1 MEFEKT
7 TNLINR
13 MELNL
18 NEMKAELSLL
28 SIADFD
34 YDTDFQKL
42 NEAFIKAKKQLMKK
56 FTDEVSEA
64 IKDFG
69 AVIESELKDSWYSV
83 MEISIDFN
91 DLNRNI
97 SMNDFEENLH
107 NLDEKSIKIITGLAS
122 KYGLEIYGEIKKK
135 ISTPNL
141 IITFELKKETPSSL
155 SSLNLNKYTPE
166 IVTAI
171 VEDTNEYVNDWNEDS
186 EDEDDEEEKLEINYD
201 YFDLRKENEDKKSK
215 KHFPLSLNKK
225 SFVICLF
232 AMIIACESFFLVAF
246 NDKIK
251 FYKKYYV
258 WNDSVYMRPDYL
270 RSDLENKQIP
280 EELLSFEYEIDG
292 DRFDELP
299 VTYPPVDSSF
309 DEEKELNK

>member
-18 NEMKAELSLL
+18 NEMKAELALL

-69 AVIESELKDSWYSV
+69 TVIESELNDSWYSV
-83 MEISIDFN
+83 MEMSINFN
-91 DLNRNI
+91 NLDRNL
-97 SMNDFEENLH
+97 SMNDYEENLH
-107 NLDEKSIKIITGLAS
+107 NLDEKSIEIITGLAS

-141 IITFELKKETPSSL
+141 TISFELKNDTSSGL
-155 SSLNLNKYTPE
+155 SSLNLKKYTPE
-166 IVTAI
+166 IITEI

-186 EDEDDEEEKLEINYD
+186 EDEYVEYV
-201 YFDLRKENEDKKSK
+201 EDKQSK
-215 KHFPLSLNKK
+215 KHFPRSLNKK

-232 AMIIACESFFLVAF
+232 AIIIACESFFLVAF

-258 WNDSVYMRPDYL
+258 WNDAVYVRPDFL
-270 RSDLENKQIP
+270 KSDLENKDIP
-280 EELLSFEYEIDG
+280 EELLSFEYDF
-292 DRFDELP
+292 DYDKFDELP
-299 VTYPPVDSSF
+299 VAYPSVDSAF
-309 DEEKELNK
+309 DEEKELDK

>member
-18 NEMKAELSLL
+18 NEMKAELALL

-69 AVIESELKDSWYSV
+69 AVIKSELNDSWYSF
-83 MEISIDFN
+83 MEMSIDFN
-91 DLNRNI
+91 NLDRNL
-97 SMNDFEENLH
+97 SMNDYEENLH
-107 NLDEKSIKIITGLAS
+107 NLDEKSIEIITGLAS
-122 KYGLEIYGEIKKK
+122 KYGLDIYGEIKKK

-141 IITFELKKETPSSL
+141 TISFELKNDTSSSL
-155 SSLNLNKYTPE
+155 SSLNLKKYTPE
-166 IVTAI
+166 IITEI

-186 EDEDDEEEKLEINYD
+186 EDEDVEYV
-201 YFDLRKENEDKKSK
+201 EDKQSK
-215 KHFPLSLNKK
+215 KHFPRSLNKK

-232 AMIIACESFFLVAF
+232 AIIIACESFFLVAF

-258 WNDSVYMRPDYL
+258 WNDAVYVRPDFL
-270 RSDLENKQIP
+270 KSDLENKDIP
-280 EELLSFEYEIDG
+280 EELLSFEYDF
-292 DRFDELP
+292 DYDKFDELP
-299 VTYPPVDSSF
+299 VAYPPVDSAF
-309 DEEKELNK
+309 DEEKELDK